1 MNIYIYMYTYDYVH
15 LYTYWTLKNVPKCCM
30 YNTVYTYT
38 HENAQ
43 IALLPERRAAARGFS
58 RAAAARYPK
67 SGIPSGG
74 FAHFY
79 GSWVFHMMFYSLFP
93 SPYKCVDDAPFHPK
107 KHAFL
112 KNLLKNS
119 STTHY

>member
-1 MNIYIYMYTYDYVH
+1 MKI
-15 LYTYWTLKNVPKCCM
+15 WG
-30 YNTVYTYT
+30 
-38 HENAQ
+38 
-43 IALLPERRAAARGFS
+43 LPSELVGNFGSRTGRAAARGFS
-58 RAAAARYPK
+58 PAAAARHSK
-67 SGIPSGG
+67 SRIPSGG